1 MSASVAEVSQPQAE
15 PVSPAPAAQTLT
27 FRSVAAGFVLAALL
41 CAMNSYLTLSFGV
54 IEEGPTIAAL
64 IFFACFFLSRT
75 KISSHEL
82 VIVATMGSAGGS
94 LGFVSNFFAAKFM
107 VGGALT
113 FWGMVSFIVVTSLVG
128 LAFVP
133 LLRELL
139 IVRDKLPWPSSVAT
153 KSIIETLAERG
164 DRRQPYYL
172 LATFVACCGYVVLNS
187 DGGFALVPES
197 TELAIFGLAAY
208 GAAIAWSPFAIGGAY
223 LMGLRTSVGFL
234 VGAIVLVVM
243 ARYLPA
249 DMQDAPH
256 KFVWPG
262 IGFLVA
268 GGLTQLAI
276 NWKTIAA
283 ALRSLLSLGSASE
296 EAAAEPIMSKRT
308 YIAFAAVSLLA
319 TVLFLHI
326 GWGLSVMLVI
336 GLIVVGGLL
345 QNIIATRAAAQTAFN
360 PARVM
365 GVLLQGFTAMCGAP
379 AADATLTGA
388 GMVAG
393 SGAQAGNLAGD
404 LAYGRWFKVRP
415 GVQFWLQTATIIPC
429 ALIAAFVF
437 GQIATAESLNFETG
451 TLPAPVAKIWA
462 TSALIFEGKKPLP
475 DFALEALLIGAL
487 IGVAYTLLE
496 ETKFKRWLPGSIGIG
511 IGLILPIGYD
521 LGFFLG
527 GILLWVVLGRLL
539 KWSEMTL
546 TTIAVGSIVGEG
558 IGGVAKPLLTLAG
571 LIGD

>member
-1 MSASVAEVSQPQAE
+1 VSASVAEVSQPQAE

>member
-1 MSASVAEVSQPQAE
+1 
-15 PVSPAPAAQTLT
+15 
-27 FRSVAAGFVLAALL
+27 
-41 CAMNSYLTLSFGV
+41 
-54 IEEGPTIAAL
+54 
-64 IFFACFFLSRT
+64 
-75 KISSHEL
+75 
-82 VIVATMGSAGGS
+82 
-94 LGFVSNFFAAKFM
+94 
-107 VGGALT
+107 
-113 FWGMVSFIVVTSLVG
+113 
-128 LAFVP
+128 
-133 LLRELL
+133 
-139 IVRDKLPWPSSVAT
+139 
-153 KSIIETLAERG
+153 
-164 DRRQPYYL
+164 
-172 LATFVACCGYVVLNS
+172 
-187 DGGFALVPES
+187 
-197 TELAIFGLAAY
+197 
-208 GAAIAWSPFAIGGAY
+208 
-223 LMGLRTSVGFL
+223 
-234 VGAIVLVVM
+234 
-243 ARYLPA
+243 
-249 DMQDAPH
+249 
-256 KFVWPG
+256 
-262 IGFLVA
+262 
-268 GGLTQLAI
+268 
-276 NWKTIAA
+276 
-283 ALRSLLSLGSASE
+283 
-296 EAAAEPIMSKRT
+296 
-308 YIAFAAVSLLA
+308 VSLLA